1 MDESFADFEKSICYN
16 RGEIDMH
23 KSCAGF
29 IVWLEDVEPNDVEAV
44 KMEIGIKDMPCPLDN
59 EYYDTKL
66 FYNISDLYGRKFP
79 TIFHLSDQL
88 DEVLSN
94 LYDKVDMLNRL
105 KEKYG
110 VSYQLLVAFSFDK
123 NDGNYLMTNSELVD
137 FGLSDEQIAF
147 IHETGTNY
155 RFDFDSFDELDS
167 EGF

>member
-1 MDESFADFEKSICYN
+1 
-16 RGEIDMH
+16 
-23 KSCAGF
+23 
-29 IVWLEDVEPNDVEAV
+29 
-44 KMEIGIKDMPCPLDN
+44 
-59 EYYDTKL
+59 
-66 FYNISDLYGRKFP
+66 
-79 TIFHLSDQL
+79 
-88 DEVLSN
+88 
-94 LYDKVDMLNRL
+94 MLNRL

-123 NDGNYLMTNSELVD
+123 NDGTYLMTNSELVD